1 MENHDSDEN
10 AVHQDEHSTPITPIT
25 PKKQTWWMK
34 LGGGSLMIAALV
46 HAVLFIAGGF
56 WVYHIIV
63 EPEKKVDF
71 MPAGSGGGGERSAQT
86 KVQQKK
92 RQQITP
98 STNVKRVFAEG
109 ATSSYSIPDP
119 GDSFGEMSALASLG
133 GGGMGGG
140 GLGGGVGQSFGKGDG
155 LGGGTGMGNG
165 GGVGKLFGLI
175 PETMRKRCSK
185 DDRLQRLKE
194 NGGTPACEEAVLKG
208 LRWLKANQSPNGSWP
223 WGEASKKGG
232 RSPKGEGPWPVGM
245 TGLVLLAYFGHCE
258 TPASDE
264 FGDSCLKG
272 IVYLVD
278 VAMKNNGKIASSFTD
293 MHWCYEHAIATYAL
307 SEALTFCKEMKL
319 VVPNLAEAVEKAG
332 QFIIDN
338 QHKNGGWAYNYDDS
352 DKGHADVSVAGWHVQ
367 ALKALSHTPIE
378 LKGMKST
385 VNKALR
391 FINSCQDESGGY
403 KYTPTKILNKDYHL
417 TTGVGM
423 LANQMWGQGNSSEV
437 RKATKYI
444 LENSKFT
451 YFDVYCDLYNHY
463 YESQAMMQVGGEAW
477 EKYNAM
483 FRDELLKG
491 QDTDGSWQVPGPQDG
506 GKSNKIR
513 AVAPK
518 FLPNKIYRTTL
529 CVLMLEVYYRFLSTD
544 SGSRRHSGI

>member
-10 AVHQDEHSTPITPIT
+10 VVHHDEHHIPIT

-34 LGGGSLMIAALV
+34 LGGGSLMVAALV

-56 WVYHIIV
+56 WVYQVIV
-63 EPEKKVDF
+63 EAEKKVDF
-71 MPAGSGGGGERSAQT
+71 MPAGSGGGGERSSQT

-140 GLGGGVGQSFGKGDG
+140 GLGGGVGQGFGKGDG
-155 LGGGTGMGNG
+155 LGGGTGIGKG

-185 DDRLQRLKE
+185 EDRLQRLKE
-194 NGGTPACEEAVLKG
+194 NGGTPACEEATLKG
-208 LRWLKANQSPNGSWP
+208 LRWLKANQSPDGSW
-223 WGEASKKGG
+223 G
-232 RSPKGEGPWPVGM
+232 SPPVAM

-278 VAMKNNGKIASSFTD
+278 KGMKNNGTMASEYTS
-293 MHWCYEHAIATYAL
+293 HGWCYEHAIATYAL
-307 SEALTFCKEMKL
+307 AEALTFCKEMKL
-319 VVPNLAEAVEKAG
+319 VVPNLSEVVEKAG

-338 QHKNGGWAYNYDDS
+338 QHKNGGWSYGYDTS
-352 DKGHADVSVAGWHVQ
+352 DKAHTDTSVTGWHVQ
-367 ALKALSHTPIE
+367 ALKALSHTPIQF
-378 LKGMKST
+378 KGVQPT
-385 VNKALR
+385 VNKALDYM
-391 FINSCQDESGGY
+391 NECQDEHGGY
-403 KYTPTKILNKDYHL
+403 GYASKHSHADYHTL
-417 TTGVGM
+417 TGVGM
-423 LANQMWGQGNSSEV
+423 LANQMWGKGGRSEV

-451 YFDVYCDLYNHY
+451 YFDKYCDLYGHY

-491 QDTDGSWQVPGPQDG
+491 QDTDGSWKSPGGPG
-506 GKSNKIR
+506 GVSAIR
-513 AVAPK
+513 AVAANS
-518 FLPNKIYRTTL
+518 FVGNKIYRTAL

-544 SGSRRHSGI
+544 SGGRRHSGI

>member
-34 LGGGSLMIAALV
+34 LGGGSLMIAAIIHV
-46 HAVLFIAGGF
+46 VLFIAGGF
-56 WVYHIIV
+56 WVYKVIV
-63 EPEKKVDF
+63 DAEKKVDF

-155 LGGGTGMGNG
+155 LGGGMGNG

-185 DDRLQRLKE
+185 EDRLQRLKE
-194 NGGTPACEEAVLKG
+194 NGGIPACEEAVLKG
-208 LRWLKANQSPNGSWP
+208 LRWLKANQSPNGSW
-223 WGEASKKGG
+223 G
-232 RSPKGEGPWPVGM
+232 RPPVGI

-278 VAMKNNGKIASSFTD
+278 VAMKNNGKIASEFTS
-293 MHWCYEHAIATYAL
+293 HGWCYEHAIATYAL

-319 VVPNLAEAVEKAG
+319 VVPNLAEVVEKAG

-338 QHKNGGWAYNYDDS
+338 QHKNGGWAYNYDTS
-352 DKGHADVSVAGWHVQ
+352 DKAHTDTSITGWHVQ

-391 FINSCQDESGGY
+391 YINDCQDESGGY
-403 KYTPTKILNKDYHL
+403 GYKSTRSLNKDYHTL
-417 TTGVGM
+417 TGVGM
-423 LANQMWGQGNSSEV
+423 LANQMWGQGNRSEV

-451 YFDVYCDLYNHY
+451 YFDEYCDLYGHY
-463 YESQAMMQVGGEAW
+463 YESQAMMQVGGETW

-491 QDTDGSWQVPGPQDG
+491 QDADGSWQTPGPKG
-506 GKSNKIR
+506 GGNSNKIR
-513 AVAPK
+513 AVGAK
-518 FLPNKIYRTTL
+518 HFVEDKIYRTTL
-529 CVLMLEVYYRFLSTD
+529 CILMLEVYYRFLSTD

>member
-34 LGGGSLMIAALV
+34 LGGGSLMIAAII
-46 HAVLFIAGGF
+46 HAVLFIAGGL
-56 WVYHIIV
+56 WVYKVIV
-63 EPEKKVDF
+63 EAEKKVDF

-185 DDRLQRLKE
+185 EDRLQRLKE

-208 LRWLKANQSPNGSWP
+208 LRWLKAKQSPNGSWP
-223 WGEASKKGG
+223 SGSYT
-232 RSPKGEGPWPVGM
+232 VGN
-245 TGLVLLAYFGHCE
+245 TSLVLLAYFGHCE

-278 VAMKNNGKIASSFTD
+278 VAMKNNGTIASNFTD
-293 MHWCYEHAIATYAL
+293 THWCYEHVVATYAL
-307 SEALTFCKEMKL
+307 AEALTFCKEMKL
-319 VVPNLAEAVEKAG
+319 VVPNLAEVVEKAG

-338 QHKNGGWAYNYDDS
+338 QHKNGGWAYAYS
-352 DKGHADVSVAGWHVQ
+352 TADNAHTDTSITGWHAQ
-367 ALKALSHTPIE
+367 ALKALSHTSIE

-391 FINSCQDESGGY
+391 YINSCQDNSGGY
-403 KYTPTKILNKDYHL
+403 GYKSTKSLNKDYHTL
-417 TTGVGM
+417 TGVGM

-451 YFDVYCDLYNHY
+451 YFDVYCDLYAHY

-491 QDTDGSWQVPGPQDG
+491 QDADGSWQSPGGPQG
-506 GKSNKIR
+506 GRKSKKIR
-513 AVAPK
+513 AVGAEYLVGDK
-518 FLPNKIYRTTL
+518 NKIYHTTL
-529 CVLMLEVYYRFLSTD
+529 SILMLEVYYRFLSTD
-544 SGSRRHSGI
+544 SGSRLRSGI